1 MPTRPNIFQYHDY
14 RVFLKDWLAYRKV
27 SQSGF
32 SLRVLAKQAGLASG
46 YLPMVLGDKRPLSGA
61 AMAKL
66 VPFLGLNASEQSF
79 FENMVTLGT
88 TESHEARLNAL
99 ERMKRF
105 QEFKKQNRDDTEAYE
120 YLTHWYY
127 VAIREMAAMKDFQFD
142 AEWVQKKL
150 RFAITLKEIKDA
162 LEFLK
167 ESGYI
172 EVRSD
177 GTVTPPKKPLN
188 CSGGVYRL
196 ALGKFHREIFALA
209 ARSIEK
215 TPSEERNIQG
225 HTFALR
231 DEDLDEAKEIVE
243 EALRKIR
250 KLGESEVKGESVYH
264 MEIALF
270 PLTQKGKKK

>member
-14 RVFLKDWLAYRKV
+14 QVFLKDWLAYRKA

-46 YLPMVLGDKRPLSGA
+46 YLPMVLGGKRPLSGT

-66 VPFLGLNASEQSF
+66 VPFLGLSASEQSF

-88 TESHEARLNAL
+88 SDSHEARLNAL

-127 VAIREMAAMKDFQFD
+127 VAIREMAAMEGFQFD

-150 RFAITLKEIKDA
+150 RFAVPLKEIKDA

-172 EVRSD
+172 EIRPD
-177 GTVTPPKKPLN
+177 GSVNPPKKPLN

-196 ALGKFHREIFALA
+196 ALGKFHREVFSLA

-215 TPSEERNIQG
+215 TPSEERDIQG

-231 DEDLDEAKEIVE
+231 DEDLDAAKEIVE